1 VTPLEELKT
10 LLFEAHDLSSA
21 ASVLGW
27 DKETQMP
34 PGGTQTRANQIA
46 TLSRLVHQRNTDP
59 RLEELLTE
67 LEPQHAEAD
76 TLDGALVRLVR
87 FELERQRKLPLDFV
101 SEFARA
107 RIVSSRAWEDARAR
121 KDFKLFEPHLKTM
134 FEFSRRKADLQGF
147 DDHPYDALLDDFD
160 PGLKTKDLRVIFAS
174 LREETVPL
182 VKAIAERIQQR
193 GEVADYSILTRDYP
207 IDLQREFSIEVV
219 TAYGYDWNRGRLDVA
234 AHPFAINFSRDDVR
248 MTTRFDRNYLPM
260 ALFGTLHESGHA
272 MYEQG
277 TAQEFARTPLARGC
291 WSTVHE
297 SQSRLWENLVGR
309 SRAFWTHWFEK
320 LQQRFPTQLE
330 GVDAD
335 TIYKLVNRVQPS
347 LIRVEADE
355 ITYNLHIMLRFE
367 LELDVIEERV
377 RIAELPEVWNARMQ
391 AYLGITPP
399 DDALGVLQ
407 DIHWSE
413 ALIGYFPTYS
423 LGNILSVQ
431 LLEAARQSLGDQ
443 DARWARGEYAP
454 LLGWLREHVH
464 QHGKRYFPNELIER
478 ATGSPLTAKPYVAYL
493 KRKFSDLY
501 GLKEE

>member
-1 VTPLEELKT
+1 
-10 LLFEAHDLSSA
+10 
-21 ASVLGW
+21 
-27 DKETQMP
+27 
-34 PGGTQTRANQIA
+34 
-46 TLSRLVHQRNTDP
+46 
-59 RLEELLTE
+59 
-67 LEPQHAEAD
+67 
-76 TLDGALVRLVR
+76 
-87 FELERQRKLPLDFV
+87 
-101 SEFARA
+101 
-107 RIVSSRAWEDARAR
+107 
-121 KDFKLFEPHLKTM
+121 
-134 FEFSRRKADLQGF
+134 
-147 DDHPYDALLDDFD
+147 
-160 PGLKTKDLRVIFAS
+160 
-174 LREETVPL
+174 
-182 VKAIAERIQQR
+182 
-193 GEVADYSILTRDYP
+193 
-207 IDLQREFSIEVV
+207 
-219 TAYGYDWNRGRLDVA
+219 LDVA

-248 MTTRFDRNYLPM
+248 MTTRFDRHYLPM
-260 ALFGTLHESGHA
+260 ALFGTLHETGHA

-277 TAQEFARTPLARGC
+277 TSPELARSPLARGC

-309 SRAFWTHWFEK
+309 SRAFWTHWFPK
-320 LQQRFPTQLE
+320 LEARFPTQLE

-431 LLEAARQSLGDQ
+431 LLEAARQSLGDL
-443 DARWARGEYAP
+443 DAQWARGEYAP

-501 GLKEE
+501 GLEEK